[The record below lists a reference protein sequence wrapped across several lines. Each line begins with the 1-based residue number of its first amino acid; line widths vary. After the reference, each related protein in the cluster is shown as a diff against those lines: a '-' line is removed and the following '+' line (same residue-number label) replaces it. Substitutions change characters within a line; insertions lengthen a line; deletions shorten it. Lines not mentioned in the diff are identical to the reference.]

1 MEALR
6 GFSKKLSFSSFGK
19 IVEIKYTLIVKEPA
33 KNQVYYVLNGG
44 FTLYLGIDKLFIHT
58 HGVKLADRAEFYVA
72 LVSMLMGLQF
82 FLTGFIAELVSRSS
96 SSRNNY
102 LVEEKTGWK

>member
-1 MEALR
+1 
-6 GFSKKLSFSSFGK
+6 
-19 IVEIKYTLIVKEPA
+19 
-33 KNQVYYVLNGG
+33 
-44 FTLYLGIDKLFIHT
+44 
-58 HGVKLADRAEFYVA
+58 VKLADRAEFYVA